1 MGAIDVISI
10 FTGLSFIVY
19 GINSFISNRMIS
31 EFDRWGLADKR
42 QLIGGA
48 QLIAGIGVLVGFKSD
63 IVLILSALF
72 IIVMMLVAIMVRI
85 KIKDNI
91 SDILPAIAYILLSM
105 VILYNRICL

>member
-1 MGAIDVISI
+1 MDAIDVISI

-19 GINSFISNRMIS
+19 GVNSFISNRMIR

-63 IVLILSALF
+63 FVLILSALF
-72 IIVMMLVAIMVRI
+72 IMAMMLVAIMVRI

-105 VILYNRICL
+105 VMLYEGICQ